1 MKKRKKR
8 RHFTSSAVR
17 QSPGPRA
24 IEMEP
29 EDLAVYVRRAEKEV
43 LPIIKEMHL
52 GPGAAQF
59 LLAQQTQVLVT
70 GNPRLTVES
79 GMSIAG
85 SVLALWQ
92 EGYYTPGPAYP
103 YTLEETLL
111 ELQEGPKAKGNY
123 EAYFRPFTPA
133 NRERPRGIAEV
144 AGGIVQHPET
154 KLWQIWMMTDGPATF
169 IAAYRD
175 PAKAQSNLETI
186 ISVSRKGGSEAKAAT
201 LYQQVQTQ
209 ADGEPKQLPYD
220 MMLYL
225 VEHLD
230 RYRITL

>member
-1 MKKRKKR
+1 MKKRKKGR
-8 RHFTSSAVR
+8 RFPISAIR
-17 QSPGPRA
+17 QSSQRA
-24 IEMEP
+24 RSMEP
-29 EDLAVYVRRAEKEV
+29 EDLAVYVRRAEKDV
-43 LPIIKEMHL
+43 LPIIKEMQL
-52 GPGAAQF
+52 SPGAAQF

-70 GNPRLTVES
+70 GDPRLTAES
-79 GMSIAG
+79 GMAIAN

-111 ELQEGPKAKGNY
+111 ELQEGPQAKGNY
-123 EAYFRPFTPA
+123 QACFQPFTPT
-133 NRERPRGIAEV
+133 NRERPRGIGEV

-154 KLWQIWMMTDGPATF
+154 KLWQIWMMIDGPATF

-186 ISVSRKGGSEAKAAT
+186 ISVSRKGGSETKAAL
-201 LYQQVQTQ
+201 LYQRVRSQ
-209 ADGEPKQLPYD
+209 ADGETKQLPYD

-225 VEHLD
+225 IEHLD
-230 RYRITL
+230 RFTIKL

>member
-1 MKKRKKR
+1 MKKRKKGR
-8 RHFTSSAVR
+8 RFTFSASQQVS
-17 QSPGPRA
+17 QQRA
-24 IEMEP
+24 TDMEP
-29 EDLAVYVRRAEKEV
+29 EDLAVYARRAEKEI
-43 LPIIKEMHL
+43 LPIIKEMGL

-70 GNPRLTVES
+70 GDPRLTVES
-79 GMSIAG
+79 GMSIAN
-85 SVLALWQ
+85 SVMALWQ
-92 EGYYTPGPAYP
+92 EGYYTPGPGYP

-111 ELQEGPKAKGNY
+111 ELQEGPQAKGNY
-123 EAYFRPFTPA
+123 EACFQPFTPA
-133 NRERPRGIAEV
+133 NRERPRGIGEV

-154 KLWQIWMMTDGPATF
+154 KLWQIWMMIDGPATF

-175 PAKAQSNLETI
+175 PAKAHSNLETI
-186 ISVSRKGGSEAKAAT
+186 INSSRKGGSEAKAAL
-201 LYQQVQTQ
+201 LYQRVRSE

>member
-1 MKKRKKR
+1 MKKRKKGR
-8 RHFTSSAVR
+8 RFTIAAIR
-17 QSPGPRA
+17 QSSQQRA
-24 IEMEP
+24 SEMEP
-29 EDLAVYVRRAEKEV
+29 EELAVYVRRAEKAV
-43 LPIIKEMHL
+43 LPIIKERHL

-59 LLAQQTQVLVT
+59 LLAQHTQVLLT
-70 GNPRLTVES
+70 GDPHLTVES
-79 GMSIAG
+79 GMAIAN
-85 SVLALWQ
+85 SVIALWQ

-111 ELQEGPKAKGNY
+111 ELQEGPKAKANY
-123 EAYFRPFTPA
+123 EARFQPFTPA
-133 NRERPRGIAEV
+133 NKERPRGIGEV

-154 KLWQIWMMTDGPATF
+154 KLWQIWMMIDGPATF

-175 PAKAQSNLETI
+175 PAKAHSNLETI
-186 ISVSRKGGSEAKAAT
+186 ISSSRKGGSGAKAAL
-201 LYQQVQTQ
+201 LYQQVRSQ

-230 RYRITL
+230 RYRIKL